1 MKGNIIGKTNRLSE
15 MSRIG
20 KFDTYTVVVYTD
32 DPDYIPHIHVID
44 SNSYG
49 NDLDVCVR
57 LDKPE
62 YFSHGRHQ
70 DIFNS
75 KQKKIFNDFM
85 HEPSRNVHYRN
96 NYEMAINLWNDNNSE
111 SYIQIKE
118 DEYGNIIVPD
128 YTQL

>member
-1 MKGNIIGKTNRLSE
+1 MEDI
-15 MSRIG
+15 SRIG
-20 KFDTYTVVVYTD
+20 KFGNCTAVVYTD
-32 DPDYIPHIHVID
+32 DPSYIPHIHVID

-49 NDLDVCVR
+49 NDLDVCIR

-62 YFSHGRHQ
+62 YFAYGKHQ
-70 DIFNS
+70 DTFNS
-75 KQKKIFNDFM
+75 NQKKIFNDFM
-85 HEPSRNVHYRN
+85 HEPSRNIHYRN

-118 DEYGNIIVPD
+118 DENGNIIVPD